1 MFSRQHIVQ
10 DMIKETERL
19 KQAMDSL
26 LLGRVSQLISNAIDQ
41 WSKRLLLV
49 VRSQGTWTHWTSFT
63 LIRGRLL
70 IANLISAI
78 FCLEKVAGVD
88 IFEVNKDYLIT
99 IFMLSFFRIT
109 YYSLNI
115 K

>member
-10 DMIKETERL
+10 DMIKETEHL

-26 LLGRVSQLISNAIDQ
+26 LLERVSQEVISNAIDQ

-70 IANLISAI
+70 TAN
-78 FCLEKVAGVD
+78 
-88 IFEVNKDYLIT
+88 
-99 IFMLSFFRIT
+99 
-109 YYSLNI
+109 
-115 K
+115 